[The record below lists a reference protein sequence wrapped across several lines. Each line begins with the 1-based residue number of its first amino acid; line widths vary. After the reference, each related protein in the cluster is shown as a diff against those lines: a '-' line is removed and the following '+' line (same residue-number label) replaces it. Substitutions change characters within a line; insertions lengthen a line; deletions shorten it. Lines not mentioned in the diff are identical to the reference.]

1 MSIHTLRSH
10 APATLTLT
18 RTMLEKHIIDA
29 NASIRNFAKLLH
41 IDYDQIATGEKVT
54 VEAEFTDGT
63 PTVLAFYRTNNR
75 GDRRFSIKGIK
86 ARAEIGDTIAL
97 TFKVT
102 SSGDIVLV
110 VNSTQEDGVWIGEGW
125 TSMGGKEIDIPVEAR
140 S

>member
-29 NASIRNFAKLLH
+29 NASIRNFAKLLN

-110 VNSTQEDGVWIGEGW
+110 VNSTQEDGVWIGQGW
-125 TSMGGKEIDIPVEAR
+125 TSMGGKEIDIPLEAQ